1 MMWISQY
8 PLFVKIWRLDW
19 KMANILL
26 AEDEEV
32 LRMLVVDTLEDE
44 GYTIDEACDGEEAY
58 DLIKKN
64 SYDLIILDY
73 MMPVYSGLELIEMI
87 RKDLNKT
94 KIMMLSAKSQT
105 SDQQKVLDAGAD
117 YFMSKP
123 FSPLQLVDRIEEI
136 LGEA

>member
-1 MMWISQY
+1 MT
-8 PLFVKIWRLDW
+8 
-19 KMANILL
+19 NILL

-64 SYDLIILDY
+64 SYDLILVDY

-87 RKDLNKT
+87 RKDHNTT
-94 KIMMLSAKSQT
+94 KIMMLSAKNQT
-105 SDQQKVLDAGAD
+105 SDQQKVLAAGAD

-123 FSPLQLVDRIEEI
+123 FSPMELVNRIEEI
-136 LGEA
+136 LGEGE

>member
-1 MMWISQY
+1 
-8 PLFVKIWRLDW
+8 
-19 KMANILL
+19 MANILL

-64 SYDLIILDY
+64 SYDLILVDY

-87 RKDLNKT
+87 RKDHNKT

-105 SDQQKVLDAGAD
+105 SDQQKVLEAGAD

-123 FSPLQLVDRIEEI
+123 FSPLELVNRIEEI
-136 LGEA
+136 LGEDK

>member
-1 MMWISQY
+1 
-8 PLFVKIWRLDW
+8 
-19 KMANILL
+19 MANILL

-64 SYDLIILDY
+64 SYDLIILDF

-87 RKDLNKT
+87 RKDQNKT

-136 LGEA
+136 LSEA